1 MIIIILMIVVTI
13 FTPLH
18 LQVGRTPVIDNN
30 NNPRWSMELDLSIQ
44 DLTVGSLVRFEVWDQ
59 DNHWDDDLLGACDK
73 MVGSG
78 SVQDVCSL
86 QHGRLYFGWEVT
98 CAPSLT
104 GSTCTT
110 YKPTP
115 MNSSLA
121 PFYTSRH
128 AMPVPQGELL
138 RMGVFLGGA
147 AASGRNRSQSEME
160 EEVRPPCLL

>member
-1 MIIIILMIVVTI
+1 MIILMILVAI

-18 LQVGRTPVIDNN
+18 LQVGRTPVIANN
-30 NNPRWSMELDLSIQ
+30 NYPHWAMELDLGIH
-44 DLTVGSLVRFEVWDQ
+44 DLTVGNLVRFEVWDQ

-73 MVGSG
+73 RVGSG
-78 SVQDVCSL
+78 SEQDVCGL

-104 GSTCTT
+104 GSSCTT

-115 MNSSLA
+115 MSSSLA

-147 AASGRNRSQSEME
+147 AASGRNHSQSETEE
-160 EEVRPPCLL
+160 EEVRPLCLL